1 MYTCSIMKVYSVK
14 LSCCIQDIGEH
25 HMLDWP
31 LSYMMCLFHNW
42 NWRSY
47 FSLYLKSGVS
57 HLYKKWIKKASKMT
71 LSNLKHSFIIKCMDR
86 IKPPLRQTSYP
97 IQYHS
102 CLTALSKHLCLWL
115 LPQSFLCISVFPK
128 TWFFKSFD
136 VKLSFHIHK
145 SLSNFLDQDVLF
157 INFIC
162 INHTMNGQ
170 YESWLQIV
178 RSHYYS

>member
-1 MYTCSIMKVYSVK
+1 MFFLVWYPPCTFTICHIITWQGRKK
-14 LSCCIQDIGEH
+14 
-25 HMLDWP
+25 
-31 LSYMMCLFHNW
+31 
-42 NWRSY
+42 
-47 FSLYLKSGVS
+47 S
-57 HLYKKWIKKASKMT
+57 HLYKIQLVYFYLICPFKHRNTLHWHLKNELKKASKMT